1 MRDEHFFAERVTSCG
16 SHDIGGKAGQIA
28 KRRAVFVLQHKRNQ
42 SRSGWLHFQSEL
54 AGKIVSKRRR
64 SDLWNRKPTR
74 RDHQDRRLK
83 FFRFRANDKS
93 IRAANVANIAIE
105 NNVHAGGTA
114 FGFEHVHD
122 LARGMVA
129 EELAEIFLMEGN
141 AVFFDQGDEIRRRV
155 ARQGRLCEVRIGRQE
170 IFRTA
175 VEVCE
180 IATASAGNEDFS
192 AGAVPSLEHSD
203 APPAFTRFDGAQ
215 QTGRAGADNDSVVLA
230 GHWVMVRFCGE

>member
-1 MRDEHFFAERVTSCG
+1 M
-16 SHDIGGKAGQIA
+16 
-28 KRRAVFVLQHKRNQ
+28 
-42 SRSGWLHFQSEL
+42 
-54 AGKIVSKRRR
+54 
-64 SDLWNRKPTR
+64 
-74 RDHQDRRLK
+74 K

-105 NNVHAGGTA
+105 NNIHAGGTA

-230 GHWVMVRFCGE
+230 GHWVMVRFCGMNGLAPSRITAADYRISLRGWGIREAFAMANIDFVDWTSERPLAKVTM